1 MMLKDLEATKSTL
14 GSANRKITSVDLRRR
29 WGKFDE
35 VELGA
40 ITSTADLV
48 MQVQAKYGLDKRQ
61 AQAAV
66 DVWAN
71 GRDFR

>member
-1 MMLKDLEATKSTL
+1 MMSTNLGTAKSTL
-14 GSANRKITSVDLRRR
+14 VPTSRRLTSIDLRER

-35 VELGA
+35 VELAA
-40 ITSTADLV
+40 IVTTADLV

-61 AQAAV
+61 AQVAV

-71 GRDFR
+71 GRDF